1 MPSSPSLLAYTL
13 PMPRRLRTLES
24 NPSAG
29 WGDVPPCIF
38 RSRSVVAAASTPSA
52 SSVVA
57 TGARERGFVDRGRL
71 GRLRGTVTV
80 KNCLLLPSL
89 ILHVMLDLD
98 FLSVMLV
105 CFESAAFF
113 IPLCVFPFFFFFL
126 FSFLQF
132 QSDWNFNFFFVCL
145 FVCLFVLFVCLFV
158 LFVVCCIFCF
168 FILFLLFLF
177 LFVLVVQYISLA
189 PWRGSESCGGECTVI
204 VGADRCIFFSVTLKN
219 VGRLKGPTLTLSSVC
234 LSVVSRLVLCTA
246 PPTQC

>member
-38 RSRSVVAAASTPSA
+38 RSRSVVAAASTASA

-105 CFESAAFF
+105 CFESAAFLF
-113 IPLCVFPFFFFFL
+113 LCVFFL
-126 FSFLQF
+126 FSF
-132 QSDWNFNFFFVCL
+132 FFFFPFCSFRVTGTSISFLFVCL
-145 FVCLFVLFVCLFV
+145 FVCLFCLFVCLFCL
-158 LFVVCCIFCF
+158 LFVVFFVFLFYSYYFCF
-168 FILFLLFLF
+168 CLCSWYNTYHWHPGGA
-177 LFVLVVQYISLA
+177 VRAVV
-189 PWRGSESCGGECTVI
+189 ES
-204 VGADRCIFFSVTLKN
+204 A
-219 VGRLKGPTLTLSSVC
+219 
-234 LSVVSRLVLCTA
+234 
-246 PPTQC
+246 Q